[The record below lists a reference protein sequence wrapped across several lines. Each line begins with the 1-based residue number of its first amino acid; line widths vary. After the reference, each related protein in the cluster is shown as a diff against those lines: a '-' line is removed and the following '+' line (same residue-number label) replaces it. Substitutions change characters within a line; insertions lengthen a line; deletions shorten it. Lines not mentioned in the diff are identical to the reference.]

1 MTLTESAY
9 LTAITAAPSGLT
21 FGTQMLNTSSAAQVV
36 TVTNASASAVTV
48 SGVVVAGDFAQTNSC
63 STVAPNGGTCSI
75 SVTFTPTAT
84 GIRTGTVTITDNAQG
99 SPQTV
104 SLTGTGSATSA
115 PIATLSSTSL
125 TFAAQQVG
133 TPSAAQAFSLTNS
146 GTAALTISGVVV
158 TGNYSQINNC
168 PSSLPAGSACAINV
182 TFAPTASGT
191 RTGTLTISDNAT
203 GSPQIV
209 SLTGS
214 GSDFSL
220 ASSPSNDTVKAG
232 SAATYNLTITPLG
245 GSFAYAVKLACSGLP
260 ADASCTFSPATVTPG
275 GSTATSTLSIATTAS
290 TAEALPIRQSRHAS
304 VYAVWI
310 QLQGIGFLG
319 LVLTGRKR
327 STKKVR
333 ALVLLVLLI
342 VGLIAMT
349 GCAGG
354 TGIAPVQQTGT
365 ASGSYTITVTGTSG
379 SLQHSIPVTL
389 TVQ

>member
-1 MTLTESAY
+1 M
-9 LTAITAAPSGLT
+9 
-21 FGTQMLNTSSAAQVV
+21 
-36 TVTNASASAVTV
+36 
-48 SGVVVAGDFAQTNSC
+48 
-63 STVAPNGGTCSI
+63 
-75 SVTFTPTAT
+75 
-84 GIRTGTVTITDNAQG
+84 TITDNATG

-104 SLTGTGSATSA
+104 SLAGTGSATSA
-115 PIATLSSTSL
+115 PIATLSPTSL

-133 TPSAAQAFSLTNS
+133 TSSATQFVSLTNS
-146 GTAALTISGVVV
+146 GTGALTISGIVV

-168 PSSLPAGSACAINV
+168 PSSLAAGSACAINV
-182 TFAPTASGT
+182 TFAPTAAGT
-191 RTGTLTISDNAT
+191 HTGTLTISDNAT

-220 ASSPSNDTVKAG
+220 ASSTGSDTVKAG

-275 GSTATSTLSIATTAS
+275 GSAANSTLSITTTAS
-290 TAEALPIRQSRHAS
+290 TAEALPNRQSRHAS

-310 QLQGIGFLG
+310 QLQGIGFFG
-319 LVLTGRKR
+319 LVLAGRKR
-327 STKKVR
+327 SAKKMRVL
-333 ALVLLVLLI
+333 ALLVLLI

-365 ASGSYTITVTGTSG
+365 ATGSYTITVTGTSG